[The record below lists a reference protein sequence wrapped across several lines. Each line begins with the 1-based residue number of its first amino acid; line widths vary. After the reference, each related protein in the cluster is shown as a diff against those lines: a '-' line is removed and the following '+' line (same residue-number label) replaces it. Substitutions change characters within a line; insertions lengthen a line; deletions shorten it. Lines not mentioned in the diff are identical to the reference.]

1 LILVNTLFAKLS
13 AALLVIVILMGSV
26 FFVAGRINTQLY
38 YEELTQRL
46 NAPIAMY
53 VTGQRDLINNGIP
66 DIDSLTDLAS
76 HAMVINPTAEIYLL
90 DTEGNIL
97 GHGLPPETVLLERV
111 ELAPIKQLI
120 DGSATMPIRGDDPR
134 SGSTRKVFSAFEV
147 RTEGRLEGYL
157 YVVLGGQTYEALS
170 RDIGSSYVGK
180 MSFYVAV
187 AIVFAAAIV
196 GLLVF
201 GLLTRRLKRLGAEIR
216 RVSDSGFE
224 LAPNFEPAIA
234 GDDEIDRLTRA
245 FVLMSGKIKEQ
256 LLQLKEN
263 DNLRRELVSNISHDL
278 RTPLSA
284 MQGYLETLIIK
295 GETLSEEERERYLKI
310 ARRHTVRLG
319 SLIGDLFELSKL
331 DSASVTP
338 RLESFSVPELV
349 QDIAQ
354 EFQLQAEKKDIT
366 LSLNLDSNSALTI
379 GDIGLIQRV
388 LENLVRNAIR
398 FTPVG
403 GEVTLSIAERPHSVA
418 VAVSDTG
425 SGIPDNE
432 ISQIFNRF
440 YRSDQGSGGRSD
452 SSGLGLAIVKKI
464 LDLHD
469 SRITVVSKVDAGTRF
484 EFELPRH
491 SQAA

>member
-1 LILVNTLFAKLS
+1 MNTLFAKLS
-13 AALLVIVILMGSV
+13 AALLVIVVLMGSA
-26 FFVAGRINTQLY
+26 FFVAERINTQLY

-53 VTGQRDLINNGIP
+53 VTGQRDLITDGVP
-66 DIDSLTDLAS
+66 DLNSLTELAS

-90 DTEGNIL
+90 DTEGNVL
-97 GHGLPPETVLLERV
+97 GHGLPPETVMLDRV
-111 ELAPIKQLI
+111 DLDPLKKLI
-120 DGSATMPIRGDDPR
+120 EGSTPMPIRGDDPR
-134 SGSTRKVFSAFEV
+134 SSSTRKVFSAFEV
-147 RTEGRLEGYL
+147 RTNEHLEGYL
-157 YVVLGGQTYEALS
+157 YVILGGQTYEALS

-180 MSFYVAV
+180 MSLYVAV
-187 AIVFAAAIV
+187 AVVLAAAVV

-201 GLLTRRLKRLGAEIR
+201 GLLTRRLKNLSAEMRL
-216 RVSDSGFE
+216 VSESGFKQ
-224 LAPNFEPAIA
+224 APSIEPVA
-234 GDDEIDRLTRA
+234 GGADEIDQLARS
-245 FVLMSGKIKEQ
+245 FVSMSGKIKEQ
-256 LLQLKEN
+256 LAQLKEN

-295 GETLSEEERERYLKI
+295 GESLSEEERDRYLKI

-338 RLESFSVPELV
+338 QLESFSVPELV

-354 EFQLQAEKKDIT
+354 EFQLLAEKKDIV
-366 LSLNLDSNSALTI
+366 LSLNLETNSAFTI

-403 GEVTLSIAERPHSVA
+403 GEVTLSIAERPQSVA

-425 SGIPDNE
+425 AGIPDNE
-432 ISQIFNRF
+432 ISHIFDRF
-440 YRSDQGSGGRSD
+440 YRSSQNDGARSD

-464 LDLHD
+464 LDLHK
-469 SRITVVSKVDAGTRF
+469 SRITVVSKVNAGTRF

-491 SQAA
+491 RQAA

>member
-1 LILVNTLFAKLS
+1 MHTLFAKLS
-13 AALLVIVILMGSV
+13 AALLVIVILMGVV
-26 FFVAGRINTQLY
+26 FFVAERINTQVY

-53 VTGQRDLINNGIP
+53 VTGQRDLMPGGVP
-66 DIDSLTDLAS
+66 DLDSLRELAS

-90 DTEGNIL
+90 DTEGKIL
-97 GHGLPPETVLLERV
+97 GHGLPPDTVLLDRV
-111 ELAPIKQLI
+111 DLDPLKALI
-120 DGSATMPIRGDDPR
+120 DESTTMPIRGDDPR

-147 RTEGRLEGYL
+147 RSDDRLQGYL
-157 YVVLGGQTYEALS
+157 YVILGGQTYEALS

-180 MSFYVAV
+180 MSFYIAVAV
-187 AIVFAAAIV
+187 VLAAAIV

-201 GLLTRRLKRLGAEIR
+201 SLLTRRLKLLSGEVR
-216 RVSDSGFE
+216 RVTDSDFE
-224 LAPNFEPAIA
+224 KSPTVEFARVNA
-234 GDDEIDRLTRA
+234 DEIDQLA
-245 FVLMSGKIKEQ
+245 SSFVAMSAKIQEQ
-256 LLQLKEN
+256 LAQLKEN
-263 DNLRRELVSNISHDL
+263 DDLRRELVSNISHDL

-284 MQGYLETLIIK
+284 MQGYLETLLIK
-295 GETLSEEERERYLKI
+295 GDSLSDKDRQHYLKV

-331 DSASVTP
+331 ESASVTP
-338 RLESFSVPELV
+338 ELETFSVPELV

-354 EFQLQAEKKDIT
+354 VFQLQAEKKDIA
-366 LSLNLDSNSALTI
+366 LSLNLETSSAFTV

-403 GEVTLSIAERPHSVA
+403 GEITLSVAERPQSVA
-418 VAVSDTG
+418 VAVADTG
-425 SGIPDNE
+425 KGIPDNE
-432 ISQIFNRF
+432 ISHIFERY
-440 YRSDQGSGGRSD
+440 YRSENPSDGRSG

-469 SRITVVSKVDAGTRF
+469 SRITVVSQVNAGTRF

>member
-1 LILVNTLFAKLS
+1 MNTLFAKLS

-53 VTGQRDLINNGIP
+53 VTGQRDLISDGVP
-66 DIDSLTDLAS
+66 DLDSLTDLAS

-97 GHGLPPETVLLERV
+97 GHGLPPETVMLERV
-111 ELAPIKQLI
+111 ELAPLKELI
-120 DGSATMPIRGDDPR
+120 EGSATMPIRGDDPR

-147 RTEGRLEGYL
+147 RNDGRLEGYL
-157 YVVLGGQTYEALS
+157 YVVLGGQTYETLS

-180 MSFYVAV
+180 ISFYVAITV
-187 AIVFAAAIV
+187 VLAAAIV

-201 GLLTRRLKRLGAEIR
+201 GLLTRRLKNLSEEVN

-224 LAPNFEPAIA
+224 QAPRIEPAVVD
-234 GDDEIDRLTRA
+234 GDEIDQLARS
-245 FVLMSGKIKEQ
+245 FVSMSGKIKEQ
-256 LLQLKEN
+256 LLQLTEN

-295 GETLSEEERERYLKI
+295 GETLSEEERKRYLKI

-331 DSASVTP
+331 DSA
-338 RLESFSVPELV
+338 
-349 QDIAQ
+349 
-354 EFQLQAEKKDIT
+354 
-366 LSLNLDSNSALTI
+366 
-379 GDIGLIQRV
+379 
-388 LENLVRNAIR
+388 
-398 FTPVG
+398 
-403 GEVTLSIAERPHSVA
+403 
-418 VAVSDTG
+418 
-425 SGIPDNE
+425 
-432 ISQIFNRF
+432 
-440 YRSDQGSGGRSD
+440 
-452 SSGLGLAIVKKI
+452 
-464 LDLHD
+464 
-469 SRITVVSKVDAGTRF
+469 
-484 EFELPRH
+484 
-491 SQAA
+491 

>member
-1 LILVNTLFAKLS
+1 MNTLFARLS

-26 FFVAGRINTQLY
+26 FFVAERINTQLY

-53 VTGQRDLINNGIP
+53 VTGQRDLIRNGVP
-66 DIDSLTDLAS
+66 DLESLTELSS

-97 GHGLPPETVLLERV
+97 GHGLPPETVMLERV
-111 ELAPIKQLI
+111 ELAPLKELI

-147 RTEGRLEGYL
+147 RNEGRLEGYL

-180 MSFYVAV
+180 ISLYIAVAV
-187 AIVFAAAIV
+187 VLAAATV

-201 GLLTRRLKRLGAEIR
+201 GLLTRRLKKLSLEMR

-224 LAPNFEPAIA
+224 QVPRIEPASA
-234 GDDEIDRLTRA
+234 SDDEIDQLARS
-245 FVLMSGKIKEQ
+245 FVSMSGKIKEQ
-256 LLQLKEN
+256 LAQLKAN

-295 GETLSEEERERYLKI
+295 GEALSEEERDRYLKI
-310 ARRHTVRLG
+310 ARRHVVRLG

-338 RLESFSVPELV
+338 QLESFSVPELV

-354 EFQLQAEKKDIT
+354 EFQLEAEKKDIT
-366 LSLNLDSNSALTI
+366 LSLKLDTNSAFTI

-403 GEVTLSIAERPHSVA
+403 GEVTLSISERPQSVA

-425 SGIPDNE
+425 AGIPDNE
-432 ISQIFNRF
+432 ISHIFDRF
-440 YRSDQGSGGRSD
+440 YRSDQGNGSRSD

-469 SRITVVSKVDAGTRF
+469 SRITVVSKVNAGTRF